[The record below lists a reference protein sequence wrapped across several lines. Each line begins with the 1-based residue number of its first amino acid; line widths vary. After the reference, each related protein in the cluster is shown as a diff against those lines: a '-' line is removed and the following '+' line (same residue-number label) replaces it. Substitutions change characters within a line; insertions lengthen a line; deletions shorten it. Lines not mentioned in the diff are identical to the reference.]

1 MEAKSCFTL
10 SPRLSGAAFRGTAA
24 TQSARPATLRVG
36 AAGHCS
42 TTLPL
47 TSKGP
52 PLAEESDDDAPQREL
67 EPLQHD
73 ARRWAGLLQARHA
86 L

>member
-10 SPRLSGAAFRGTAA
+10 RPCLSGAAFRGTPA
-24 TQSARPATLRVG
+24 TESASPGTLRVG

-42 TTLPL
+42 TTWPL
-47 TSKGP
+47 TSEGP
-52 PLAEESDDDAPQREL
+52 PLAEESDDDAAQREL
-67 EPLQHD
+67 EPPRHD
-73 ARRWAGLLQARHA
+73 ARRRAGLLQARHA